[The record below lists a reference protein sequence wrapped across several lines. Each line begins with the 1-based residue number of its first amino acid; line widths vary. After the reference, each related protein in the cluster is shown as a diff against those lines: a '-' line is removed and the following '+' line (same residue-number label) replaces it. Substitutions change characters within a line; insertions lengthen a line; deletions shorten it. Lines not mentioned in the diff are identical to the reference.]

1 MNNIMI
7 SVIVP
12 VYNSE
17 KFLEKSLKSL
27 SEQAI
32 DSIEFICVND
42 GSTDSSLDILNDF
55 AEMDHRFKIIDQKNR
70 GVSAARNA
78 ALDIASGEYIMFMDS
93 DDWYSKDTC
102 MRALNY
108 IVQYKADIVLYSMKM
123 EYLDDSVIRS
133 AFDESVIVFENDE
146 CRKLQRKCI
155 GLIGKECENIQRLDY
170 LSLIYL
176 KIYKH
181 QIIKENHLRFIDL
194 KEIGS
199 LEDGIFVMQYMQYVN
214 KAVYI
219 NEPLYHYNRFNPDS
233 ITTKYRPSLQKQW
246 SQQFSII
253 RDTVC
258 RDNQEFLNALSNRM
272 AYATLTL
279 GLNAV
284 SGTQSLVKKYHLVRD
299 IFVRN
304 DDYRCFTLS
313 EMFSMPK
320 SLAVYF
326 FVAKYKLS
334 LAAFL
339 LLILMQCIRNARK
352 GVN

>member
-27 SEQAI
+27 SEQTI

-55 AEMDHRFKIIDQKNR
+55 AERDHRFKIIDQKNR

-133 AFDESVIVFENDE
+133 AFDESAKFPAIPRLRATFCSSGAWRPCFMTLVIPSSFPSSSW
-146 CRKLQRKCI
+146 R
-155 GLIGKECENIQRLDY
+155 LISR
-170 LSLIYL
+170 
-176 KIYKH
+176 
-181 QIIKENHLRFIDL
+181 
-194 KEIGS
+194 
-199 LEDGIFVMQYMQYVN
+199 
-214 KAVYI
+214 
-219 NEPLYHYNRFNPDS
+219 
-233 ITTKYRPSLQKQW
+233 
-246 SQQFSII
+246 
-253 RDTVC
+253 
-258 RDNQEFLNALSNRM
+258 
-272 AYATLTL
+272 
-279 GLNAV
+279 
-284 SGTQSLVKKYHLVRD
+284 
-299 IFVRN
+299 
-304 DDYRCFTLS
+304 
-313 EMFSMPK
+313 
-320 SLAVYF
+320 
-326 FVAKYKLS
+326 
-334 LAAFL
+334 
-339 LLILMQCIRNARK
+339 
-352 GVN
+352 